1 MTKNSPMWD
10 SCGLMPSADRPSDSV
25 CSYSSVHDT
34 LSAKSKSYLDKYK
47 QHVLDY
53 AIEWE
58 KVVRTRVDAGLKKA
72 EEMRREL
79 DHYQKKVESLRLSTN
94 QAMAKGK
101 SVKPETK
108 ERLKRNEEKLIS
120 AKQNYNKL
128 ATDLCILMEEIAE
141 RSWRD
146 LHPMLVKAAQFDMTL
161 SGDEAKILS
170 NLNQVVSQLKQV
182 ATQNGL
188 SPQPRLKDL
197 AGLKPELL
205 STRPGGVS
213 GLTIEAGLSPTSSGS
228 FSPTGGTSTT
238 PTFGSGPFD
247 PMAQPPGTV
256 APQGMGGFPVQI
268 SEPSSTPANQYSR
281 SSSINSYTSAP
292 APSTEPL
299 STLSMLTISQSSAP
313 APTLDDVYSA
323 NQNALTIQ
331 SAPTSG
337 NLPPLRPGGPN
348 YRSSSFNDA
357 DSYSGY
363 SNISGPPM
371 SAPPP
376 PPSMPPPPPPSD
388 YYQSGY
394 SAPAPGYA
402 APAPYPGAPPPMSG
416 YPTQQSYTPDA
427 SSYSSPWTSNASN
440 PTNPFGAG
448 QAQSTNPFDG

>member
-10 SCGLMPSADRPSDSV
+10 ASGLMPSADRPSDSV

-34 LSAKSKSYLDKYK
+34 LSAKTKTYLDKYK

-79 DHYQKKVESLRLSTN
+79 DHYQKKVEALRLSTN

-101 SVKPETK
+101 SVKPETT

-120 AKQNYNKL
+120 AKQNYNRM

-170 NLNQVVSQLKQV
+170 GLNQVVSQLKQI
-182 ATQNGL
+182 ATSSGI

-213 GLTIEAGLSPTSSGS
+213 GLTIESGVSPTSSGS
-228 FSPTGGTSTT
+228 FSPTGSGTS

-247 PMAQPPGTV
+247 PMAQPPGSV

-268 SEPSSTPANQYSR
+268 SEPTPSPANLYSR
-281 SSSINSYTSAP
+281 SSSINSYSSAP
-292 APSTEPL
+292 ASIEPPSTL
-299 STLSMLTISQSSAP
+299 NMLTISQSAAP

-323 NQNALTIQ
+323 NQSSLGVQ
-331 SAPTSG
+331 SAPNSG
-337 NLPPLRPGGPN
+337 NYLPPLGPTAPN
-348 YRSSSFNDA
+348 YRSSSFNEG
-357 DSYSGY
+357 DSFSAYSQY
-363 SNISGPPM
+363 SAPPM

-388 YYQSGY
+388 YYYQSAYG
-394 SAPAPGYA
+394 APAPGFG
-402 APAPYPGAPPPMSG
+402 APAGAPPPMSG

-427 SSYSSPWTSNASN
+427 SSYSSPWTSNAGN
-440 PTNPFGAG
+440 PTNPFGMG
-448 QAQSTNPFDG
+448 QPQPQTTNPFGS